1 MGAVPPSHDNGCLIC
16 GRTSDAVPVGVM
28 TEYNGDGPREGERA
42 WLCDECAQVEDYA
55 RAFIMQAKEH
65 YGSYGGVG
73 WPGVAMPKTSYDCS
87 YRIVS
92 ERMRAEYDEIGI
104 HQFDEWVIDI

>member
-1 MGAVPPSHDNGCLIC
+1 MGALPPGHDNGCLIC

-42 WLCDECAQVEDYA
+42 GLCDDCAQVKDYA
-55 RAFIMQAKEH
+55 RAFIMQVKEH
-65 YGSYGGVG
+65 YGSYGGVEWMG
-73 WPGVAMPKTSYDCS
+73 MAKTSYGFS

-92 ERMRAEYDEIGI
+92 ESMKVEYDEIGI